1 MRYITKGREPSSLTQ
16 YKKQSG
22 AYFDGVNKEDIRQAL
37 LEEQGYLCAYCMRRI
52 SAENMKIDI
61 GNHKANIKQKN
72 WIIPICW
79 VYAMEMQDMYKEIPR
94 VIHIGVIVH

>member
-37 LEEQGYLCAYCMRRI
+37 LEEQGVSLCI
-52 SAENMKIDI
+52 L
-61 GNHKANIKQKN
+61 
-72 WIIPICW
+72 
-79 VYAMEMQDMYKEIPR
+79 YAPYFSREYED
-94 VIHIGVIVH
+94 